1 MRNDDLR
8 ALSLRVGAEL
18 DEVESRNVL
27 ASWHTRETLQETF
40 LYLIALSYLLL
51 ERHARSGAVEPAQEA
66 RRRAA
71 VEALRDLRAASLLAN
86 MGHVGSAGHLAAAAQ
101 FSLIRMAFFLRFPE
115 EATDWLAGRGPATME
130 MHARL
135 AGVGADFDLAAP
147 AEEPV
152 QRAAPLVPPLAAML
166 GEGFQVDRV
175 RAVMQSLCRACA
187 TLARLEADGLAGVF
201 DEPYTRIA
209 DRAALERALIE
220 LETEA
225 GVVPA
230 AAG

>member
-1 MRNDDLR
+1 
-8 ALSLRVGAEL
+8 
-18 DEVESRNVL
+18 
-27 ASWHTRETLQETF
+27 
-40 LYLIALSYLLL
+40 
-51 ERHARSGAVEPAQEA
+51 
-66 RRRAA
+66 
-71 VEALRDLRAASLLAN
+71 
-86 MGHVGSAGHLAAAAQ
+86 
-101 FSLIRMAFFLRFPE
+101 
-115 EATDWLAGRGPATME
+115 
-130 MHARL
+130 
-135 AGVGADFDLAAP
+135 
-147 AEEPV
+147 
-152 QRAAPLVPPLAAML
+152 
-166 GEGFQVDRV
+166 V